1 MGYSKTTLVATKY
14 KLNGEGDVTYEVL
27 QLVND
32 KDLGG
37 RNLDER
43 MLQLVQRKY
52 EGECDFSNPR
62 MRDKALK
69 QIESTRKALSGDTE
83 ATLSIEECIDG
94 DEEK

>member
-14 KLNGEGDVTYEVL
+14 YVNDEGDVFYEVL

-43 MLQLVQRKY
+43 MLQHVQKKY
-52 EGECDFSNPR
+52 EG
-62 MRDKALK
+62 
-69 QIESTRKALSGDTE
+69 
-83 ATLSIEECIDG
+83 
-94 DEEK
+94 

>member
-14 KLNGEGDVTYEVL
+14 YVNDEGDVNYEVWKP
-27 QLVND
+27 VHD

-43 MLQLVQRKY
+43 MLQHVEKKY

-69 QIESTRKALSGDTE
+69 QIE
-83 ATLSIEECIDG
+83 
-94 DEEK
+94 